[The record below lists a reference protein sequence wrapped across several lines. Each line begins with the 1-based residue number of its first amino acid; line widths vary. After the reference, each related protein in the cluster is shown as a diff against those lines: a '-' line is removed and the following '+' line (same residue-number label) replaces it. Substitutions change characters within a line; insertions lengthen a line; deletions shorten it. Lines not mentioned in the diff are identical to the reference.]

1 MKITDFSHDELKS
14 AYKVL
19 DVLQNEVSYNKSLSL
34 SEMLMRFE
42 IISEMKRKVDI
53 RTTQEKYEGLSIYR
67 V

>member
-14 AYKVL
+14 VYKVL